1 MPLARN
7 GGTLSVSEG
16 LMETLLFTKSLLDIA
31 GVFLVLFSVGGALA
45 LDSGLN
51 LSAVIVDFL

>member
-1 MPLARN
+1 MPVSRN
-7 GGTLSVSEG
+7 GGRLSVSEG
-16 LMETLLFTKSLLDIA
+16 LMETLLFTEALLDIA